1 VDRTEKP
8 TRYLD
13 NDQRV
18 AVQTLVSGGVESDV
32 RYYVFGNYIDEVLVS
47 VIPAQAPNQDLYY
60 AHDHLSSPVA
70 LLDDAGAVLE
80 RYERACPEHSRGNA
94 YGTAM
99 IIGIGPD
106 GLWFT
111 TDDVEHTASLYGNPY
126 TFTGRELDTMDNNT
140 LHLMYYRARTYDPA
154 VGRFMQRDPLGVN
167 PAVSKMPIDPI
178 GQYYDSLSLYEYVSS
193 KPLVELDPSGTKIEV
208 IKKQHT
214 NESSI
219 SGTRGMVTSM
229 LSGNSKCKKKWFSC
243 KAKLILD
250 ITGTIDL
257 YLLQIGH
264 PDWSDRYPPYHTKWG
279 DGDRR
284 SDLTERYATRSHELD
299 HWYTSEAF
307 WSNTK
312 SSASPFD
319 GKIYNDMATC
329 QTAGLCI
336 MSAVGNY
343 WGLARA
349 HSVSFDFNPLRQ
361 GGMYSTNPF
370 VVTLSLSHCP

>member
-111 TDDVEHTASLYGNPY
+111 TDDVEHTASLYANPY
-126 TFTGRELDTMDNNT
+126 TFTGRELDILNNNT
-140 LHLMYYRARTYDPA
+140 LHLMYYRARTYDPQT
-154 VGRFMQRDPLGVN
+154 GRFMQRDPLGIN
-167 PAVSKMPIDPI
+167 PAGRSINFFEPTGQYADGMNLYQYCQSDSVNYVDPWGLECGVVVKRFVSK
-178 GQYYDSLSLYEYVSS
+178 GTGVSS
-193 KPLVELDPSGTKIEV
+193 WIDMGHEWLSAGSGSIGFWPNGAGIPGREWSVFSPDPGWRDM
-208 IKKQHT
+208 
-214 NESSI
+214 SI
-219 SGTRGMVTSM
+219 
-229 LSGNSKCKKKWFSC
+229 
-243 KAKLILD
+243 
-250 ITGTIDL
+250 
-257 YLLQIGH
+257 
-264 PDWSDRYPPYHTKWG
+264 
-279 DGDRR
+279 
-284 SDLTERYATRSHELD
+284 
-299 HWYTSEAF
+299 
-307 WSNTK
+307 
-312 SSASPFD
+312 
-319 GKIYNDMATC
+319 
-329 QTAGLCI
+329 
-336 MSAVGNY
+336 
-343 WGLARA
+343 
-349 HSVSFDFNPLRQ
+349 FNNCRK
-361 GGMYSTNPF
+361 Y
-370 VVTLSLSHCP
+370 VDVTLNGGCLSKSKRR